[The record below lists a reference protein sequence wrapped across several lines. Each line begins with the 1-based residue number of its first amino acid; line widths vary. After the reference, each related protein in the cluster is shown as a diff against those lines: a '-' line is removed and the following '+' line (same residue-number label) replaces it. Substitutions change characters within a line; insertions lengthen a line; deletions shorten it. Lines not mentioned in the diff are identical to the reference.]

1 MIMNLNLFDL
11 KGCLCASYIGGSVNF
26 FATASIISSQMA
38 VLFPMG
44 SKEMIS
50 DLISAMAA
58 ADLLVMALYFVG
70 LSAMLS
76 VKKLKSIFPGR
87 QWSGT
92 KGGSELEDD
101 INDPIHTSGHIAMK
115 DQRNRLVGSAALTII
130 LVSSIVEASNTFER
144 YTLHLVPGLGCAS
157 VAVIGML
164 VNKFLEIA
172 RTKAKRGRSQMAQ
185 FVSDFSNDLRQIGG
199 PMSELCFMALFAAI
213 GVSANLEKAMA
224 RGVSTL
230 VFAILALLVHF
241 LTIGL
246 GSFSV
251 MKTMPK
257 LTKGSITIF
266 PLALEEILV
275 ASNAAIGGASTAAGF
290 AGNISDTQISKDQK
304 QGLIMAA
311 TFYGVVG
318 YACATTVG
326 VFLTQA
332 LAKRLL

>member
-1 MIMNLNLFDL
+1 
-11 KGCLCASYIGGSVNF
+11 
-26 FATASIISSQMA
+26 
-38 VLFPMG
+38 
-44 SKEMIS
+44 
-50 DLISAMAA
+50 
-58 ADLLVMALYFVG
+58 
-70 LSAMLS
+70 
-76 VKKLKSIFPGR
+76 
-87 QWSGT
+87 
-92 KGGSELEDD
+92 
-101 INDPIHTSGHIAMK
+101 
-115 DQRNRLVGSAALTII
+115 
-130 LVSSIVEASNTFER
+130 
-144 YTLHLVPGLGCAS
+144 
-157 VAVIGML
+157 ML

>member
-1 MIMNLNLFDL
+1 MHAPLFDTIMNLNLFDL

-130 LVSSIVEASNTFER
+130 LVSSIVEASNNR
-144 YTLHLVPGLGCAS
+144 
-157 VAVIGML
+157 
-164 VNKFLEIA
+164 
-172 RTKAKRGRSQMAQ
+172 
-185 FVSDFSNDLRQIGG
+185 
-199 PMSELCFMALFAAI
+199 
-213 GVSANLEKAMA
+213 
-224 RGVSTL
+224 
-230 VFAILALLVHF
+230 
-241 LTIGL
+241 
-246 GSFSV
+246 
-251 MKTMPK
+251 
-257 LTKGSITIF
+257 
-266 PLALEEILV
+266 
-275 ASNAAIGGASTAAGF
+275 
-290 AGNISDTQISKDQK
+290 
-304 QGLIMAA
+304 
-311 TFYGVVG
+311 
-318 YACATTVG
+318 
-326 VFLTQA
+326 
-332 LAKRLL
+332 

>member
-1 MIMNLNLFDL
+1 LFDL

-26 FATASIISSQMA
+26 FATASIISSQLA

-76 VKKLKSIFPGR
+76 VKKLKYVFPGR
-87 QWSGT
+87 QWSGA

-101 INDPIHTSGHIAMK
+101 INDPIYTSGHIAMK
-115 DQRNRLVGSAALTII
+115 DQRNHRLVGSAVLTII
-130 LVSSIVEASNTFER
+130 LVSSIVEASNTFEK
-144 YTLHLVPGLGCAS
+144 YTSHLVPGLGCAS
-157 VAVIGML
+157 VAVIGMF
-164 VNKFLEIA
+164 VNKILEIA
-172 RTKAKRGRSQMAQ
+172 RTKAKRGKSQMAQ

-199 PMSELCFMALFAAI
+199 PMSKLCFMALFAAI
-213 GVSANLEKAMA
+213 GISANLDKAMA

-257 LTKGSITIF
+257 LIRGSITIF

-275 ASNAAIGGASTAAGF
+275 SSNAAIGGASTAAGF

-326 VFLTQA
+326 VFLTQV
-332 LAKRLL
+332 LARRLL